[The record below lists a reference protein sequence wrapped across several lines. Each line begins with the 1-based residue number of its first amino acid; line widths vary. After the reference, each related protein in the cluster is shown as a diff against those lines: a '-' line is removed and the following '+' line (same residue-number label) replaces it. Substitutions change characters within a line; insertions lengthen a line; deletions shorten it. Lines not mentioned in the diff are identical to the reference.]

1 MLVRGAQSA
10 NRTKKSDRDLV
21 TESVYLSENLHWPL
35 LHPPAALGRQLSAHR
50 MPDGVALLPARPRGR
65 IYEAARMLNASARF
79 KAHAGEYLRG
89 LPPQVGCADA
99 IQARRCELLHSC

>member
-1 MLVRGAQSA
+1 MKTHFL
-10 NRTKKSDRDLV
+10 TSDSDFVQNLF
-21 TESVYLSENLHWPL
+21 SLSLIHRPL
-35 LHPPAALGRQLSAHR
+35 LHPPGDRSVANSAPTA

-99 IQARRCELLHSC
+99 IQARCCELLLYSC

>member
-1 MLVRGAQSA
+1 
-10 NRTKKSDRDLV
+10 
-21 TESVYLSENLHWPL
+21 
-35 LHPPAALGRQLSAHR
+35 
-50 MPDGVALLPARPRGR
+50 MPRDGVALLPARPHGR

-99 IQARRCELLHSC
+99 IQAQRCELLHSC